1 MYLKF
6 KARYVELNQSTSS
19 SLSSQPTS
27 KKSKAGGLK
36 KLIRQ
41 VQSDSED
48 DMSPNAATASA
59 GDPLRPWRA
68 EFLSYLETLE
78 AALPAGMSTIQWW
91 GVSILYYT
99 TPEICR

>member
-6 KARYVELNQSTSS
+6 KAHYFELNQSIVIVVSTHIQEKQSWWS
-19 SLSSQPTS
+19 E
-27 KKSKAGGLK
+27 

-48 DMSPNAATASA
+48 DMSPNAAITST

-68 EFLSYLETLE
+68 ELLSYLETLE

-91 GVSILYYT
+91 GVSIIYYN
-99 TPEICR
+99 TPKIHR